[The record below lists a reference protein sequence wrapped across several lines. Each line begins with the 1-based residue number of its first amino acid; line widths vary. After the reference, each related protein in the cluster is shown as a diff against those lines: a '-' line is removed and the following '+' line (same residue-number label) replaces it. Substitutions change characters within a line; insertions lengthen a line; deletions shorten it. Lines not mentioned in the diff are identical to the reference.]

1 MAPAGGTR
9 TPGTPAGGAP
19 RTGTPITGT
28 PRNGT
33 PRNGARTPDGTARA
47 TPRTARTTAASTTGT
62 TATGRRR
69 RATPPDTARPDTR
82 RPDSAEPVSETP
94 GAPGTPESP
103 ADAER
108 REARPTGAARAN
120 DAEEVR
126 RIDETLTRLTA
137 AHAGV
142 TLARTDADA
151 PAPLPERVRVR
162 PGIAQ
167 VLVAV
172 LALAVFAVTA
182 FQYVGKARLD
192 AAVTQVT
199 ALDPDSG
206 AIVDADAQAG
216 DENVLIVGTEPA
228 GAAGG
233 APTDTV
239 LLAHVPAGGGDVVG
253 VSVPHDLEVNRPP
266 CRRWDPA
273 ARDYLDETVPAQART
288 PLMSAFQVGG
298 PQCVT
303 RVVQQLTGL
312 AVTRFVGLD
321 LDGIGDLVDAVG
333 GVDVCVEQPV
343 VDGLLG
349 PVVPAAGTTSLNGVR
364 ARDFVAART
373 VAGDPAGGRGVLERQ
388 QRLVTAVLE
397 KTLSREVLLDPA
409 RTGSLGPALGAALT
423 ADDADLDRILATAR
437 SVRTFAAEGV
447 TFTAVP
453 TSTETSGQGNT
464 LVRDADAAALFAAL
478 REGTPLPDQTVL
490 AAGAGPAPADVTL
503 DILNASDQQGLAAE
517 IGGTLETL
525 GFGVDEIGNAPQPAP
540 DTVVR
545 FSPDRA
551 AAAELLAATVPS
563 ARTVPDPGESGVLQ
577 LVLGRSFDGVVRA
590 PSTTPSAATPVT
602 PPATCT

>member
-1 MAPAGGTR
+1 MAPADAAR
-9 TPGTPAGGAP
+9 TAGTPATGVPTNDAPLSGAAT
-19 RTGTPITGT
+19 TG
-28 PRNGT
+28 
-33 PRNGARTPDGTARA
+33 
-47 TPRTARTTAASTTGT
+47 AATTGT
-62 TATGRRR
+62 HTNGAAHTGAPTTGTRR
-69 RATPPDTARPDTR
+69 PDTARPDTAR
-82 RPDSAEPVSETP
+82 
-94 GAPGTPESP
+94 GTPETP

-108 REARPTGAARAN
+108 RAARPTGAARAN

-162 PGIAQ
+162 PGAVH

-233 APTDTV
+233 APIDTV

-253 VSVPHDLEVNRPP
+253 VAVPHDLEVNRPP

-273 ARDYLDETVPAQART
+273 TRDYVEETVPAQART
-288 PLMSAFQVGG
+288 PLMSAFEVGG

-312 AVTRFVGLD
+312 AVTRFVGID

-343 VDGLLG
+343 VDGVLG
-349 PVVPAAGTTSLNGVR
+349 AVVPAPGTASLDGVR
-364 ARDFVAART
+364 ARDFVAARSVT
-373 VAGDPAGGRGVLERQ
+373 GDPPGGRGVLERQ

-437 SVRTFAAEGV
+437 SVRAFAAEGV

-525 GFGVDEIGNAPQPAP
+525 GFGVDEIGNAPQAAP
-540 DTVVR
+540 DTVIR

-551 AAAELLAATVPS
+551 AAAELLADTVPS

-590 PSTTPSAATPVT
+590 PSTTPAAASPAT
-602 PPATCT
+602 PPATCA